1 MSDKKE
7 IRKTSIGG
15 QAIIEGIMMRG
26 VDKTCMAVRN
36 PEGEI
41 VIEQVEDKAMSPAKY
56 KKIPIVRGIINF
68 VASFLLG
75 YKTIDRSAEIAM
87 GDLAEEEETKFDKWL
102 KEKLGDKAEKV
113 ITGITIAIAVVLAIG
128 LFILAPYY
136 AAKLIE
142 VIFKTELG
150 IWFYLVEG
158 IVRIAIFIG
167 YISLVRLLQ
176 DMKHLFGYHGAE
188 HKTIH
193 CYEYGEELTVENCR
207 KHSCLHKRCGTNFLL
222 IVMIISILCF
232 SFIQTNSAILRLVLR
247 LALMP
252 IVAGISYEII
262 KLLGRYDNKFTT
274 IIAAPGLALQK
285 LTTYEPTDDQ
295 LEVAIAA
302 LKEVLPANQG
312 EDDKW

>member
-1 MSDKKE
+1 MSENKE

-36 PEGEI
+36 PQGEI
-41 VIEQVEDKAMSPAKY
+41 VIEPVEDKAMSPAKY
-56 KKIPIVRGIINF
+56 KKIPILRGIINF
-68 VASFLLG
+68 VASFVLG

-87 GDLAEEEETKFDKWL
+87 GELAEEEETKFDKWL
-102 KEKLGDKAEKV
+102 KEKLGDKADKV
-113 ITGITIAIAVVLAIG
+113 ITGITVAIAVVLAVI

-136 AAKLIE
+136 AAKLVE
-142 VIFKTELG
+142 VIFKTELKM
-150 IWFYLVEG
+150 WFYLVEG

-207 KHSCLHKRCGTNFLL
+207 RHSCLHKRCGTNFLL

-232 SFIQTNSAILRLVLR
+232 SFIQTDSAILRLVLR

-252 IVAGISYEII
+252 IVAGISYEVI

-274 IIAAPGLALQK
+274 IIASPGLALQK
-285 LTTYEPTDDQ
+285 LTTYEPTDEQ